1 MLGREGYGLEGAEGK
16 AIVGHA
22 FWCGKMNA
30 SEFEVRDEIEDFGGE
45 LGCIPIFQ
53 LSQADFNDACYSKNR
68 PSEEGEVAGVED
80 STGKRFYS
88 GTYVVLRFFHRLRR
102 FMDQKRVVEIG
113 CGTGIVGAVIGSS
126 SQVESMVITDGN
138 PSTLEKITKRNVARL
153 CSDYSRG
160 KVHVCQLYWP
170 PALPSVDAPSP
181 SIAEIFNKYN
191 NNSSFDVV
199 LGSELMYYTTD
210 IPQLFSTVR
219 QLTSDNGVFLHGHVF
234 RRTGQI
240 DEWIEE
246 TAQYGYTTV
255 EVLPPSLLTE
265 EELKYHPEWWKVR
278 VLVTARVERMST
290 LLSDLQNQTSLG
302 QLKFVP
308 FQEEQWEEDHES
320 SNNQSAIMPLISLFD

>member
-1 MLGREGYGLEGAEGK
+1 
-16 AIVGHA
+16 
-22 FWCGKMNA
+22 MNTL
-30 SEFEVRDEIEDFGGE
+30 EFEVRDEIDDFGGE
-45 LGCIPIFQ
+45 LGCIPIYQ

-68 PSEEGEVAGVED
+68 PSDEGEVDGVED

-102 FMDQKRVVEIG
+102 FMDQKRVIEIG

-138 PSTLEKITKRNVARL
+138 PSTLEKITNRNVARL
-153 CSDYSRG
+153 CPESSRG

-170 PALPSVDAPSP
+170 PASPLVDVPSP
-181 SIAEIFNKYN
+181 PIAEIFEKYN
-191 NNSSFDVV
+191 NNASFDVV

-255 EVLPPSLLTE
+255 EVLPTSLLTK
-265 EELKYHPEWWKVR
+265 EELNYHPEWWKVR
-278 VLVTARVERMST
+278 VLVTARVERMQT
-290 LLSDLQNQTSLG
+290 LLNDLQNQVSLG
-302 QLKFVP
+302 LLNFVP
-308 FQEEQWEEDHES
+308 FQEDQWEDDDDAAES
-320 SNNQSAIMPLISLFD
+320 CNDQVTIVPLTSLFA